1 MNKHVVEIVECIERD
16 RQHLLASVNDLSQG
30 QLDFRSSDDTWSVGE
45 VLNHLH
51 LSELGIAKL
60 IKLSVLK
67 AEKSGVNN
75 SQGETGERSWLTSLD
90 LFAIE
95 TPSKKFKAMEQIVP
109 RAGLQ
114 KDDLINDLRRSRAE
128 LLGAA
133 EAAANFDF
141 AQICYPHPFLGKFNL
156 YQWIRFVGKHELR
169 HTNQIEAIKRA
180 PDFPAQES
188 VRAI

>member
-51 LSELGIAKL
+51 LTELGIVKL

-75 SQGETGERSWLTSLD
+75 SHGETDGRSWLTSLD
-90 LFAIE
+90 RFAIE
-95 TPSKKFKAMEQIVP
+95 TPLKKFKAIERIVP

-114 KDDLINDLRRSRAE
+114 KDDLMSDLRRSRAE
-128 LLGAA
+128 LLDAVGAT
-133 EAAANFDF
+133 ANFDF
-141 AQICYPHPFLGKFNL
+141 AQIGYPHPFLGEFNL

-169 HTNQIEAIKRA
+169 HTNQIEAIKSA
-180 PDFPAQES
+180 TDFPAPES
-188 VRAI
+188 ARAI